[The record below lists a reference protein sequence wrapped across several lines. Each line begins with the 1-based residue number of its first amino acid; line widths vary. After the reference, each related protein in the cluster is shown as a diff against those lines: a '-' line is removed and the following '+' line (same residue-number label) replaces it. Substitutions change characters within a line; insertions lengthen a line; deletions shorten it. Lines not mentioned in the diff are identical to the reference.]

1 MSADADKLS
10 GLQARQEKAS
20 LHIRTLGA
28 FAASV
33 SGIALPDKAYG
44 RETTIQ
50 LFQYL
55 VTARGRQTLH
65 REKIINRL
73 WENTDQEE
81 GERNFKVAL
90 HGLNKALEPNRK
102 ARTEAIYVKRQGI
115 SYFLNPDEVWI
126 DSQAM
131 EDYIA
136 FANEAYITNQDL
148 AAQAYKLAL
157 DLYQGSYLPD
167 RIYEDW
173 TSEERERLQVLA
185 LSGYMSL
192 ADYYL
197 ERQPLETVRL
207 AQEALFIDATW
218 EDAYALQ
225 MKAYLARGNRPGAIE
240 TYYKCI
246 KVLDDEYGL
255 DPLPTTQA
263 LFDGIV

>member
-131 EDYIA
+131 EDYI
-136 FANEAYITNQDL
+136 
-148 AAQAYKLAL
+148 
-157 DLYQGSYLPD
+157 
-167 RIYEDW
+167 YEDW

-225 MKAYLARGNRPGAIE
+225 MRAYLARGNRPGAIE